1 MTVKIKVIEPSED
14 IYYLQKQIES
24 FLKDYRFRFGAGY
37 KIHYSTS
44 TGSGGDNQR
53 AVSYWTL
60 IEYNDEG
67 N

>member
-14 IYYLQKQIES
+14 IYYIQKQIEN
-24 FLKDYRFRFGAGY
+24 FFKDYRFRFGAGY
-37 KIHYSTS
+37 KIHYSTA
-44 TGSGGDNQR
+44 TASGGDNQG
-53 AVSYWTL
+53 AVSYSAL

>member
-14 IYYLQKQIES
+14 IYYLQKQIEN
-24 FLKDYRFRFGAGY
+24 FLKDYQFRFGAGY

-44 TGSGGDNQR
+44 TSSGGDNQG
-53 AVSYWTL
+53 AVSYSAL
-60 IEYNDEG
+60 IEYNNEG